1 MASPDTTNQTIQQLR
16 DDLERGYG
24 VRIFDGSVYAARIPK
39 QHARDFDDVDSTKIV
54 RFMHT
59 HLPRSKLD
67 GVTHAY
73 IVADDDHLAVDPE
86 RLFDDI
92 YGAKADNAEEPAR
105 KKPIS
110 EVGVAGMAGG
120 FKAAGVVEESEFA
133 EFAEL
138 ARVVEVV
145 VPTMDVAE
153 VGDIKNIGDIDIS
166 DTDSVLKTIESTI
179 KSEEH
184 EEIERIRRKAKKDT
198 TEDPDE
204 QNVIAA
210 EEAIEEVAPS
220 HKIIA
225 DDAEQG
231 IHVILDHFARRRQKK
246 ISTGKHTSGRRA
258 EVLTLSKRGRYVK
271 YRVPGSNEKPSDIA
285 LAPTVRAAAMHTDGK
300 DFVIRQ
306 SDIREK
312 VRRRRVATLISVVF
326 DASGSM
332 NDLKKTSVT
341 KNVVLALLRDAY
353 QRRDRVSL
361 VTYSGRSAE
370 VVLPFTSSVELARKY
385 IDHIPF
391 GSTTPLASGLLL
403 GLQVLQ
409 AENKKEPS
417 AIPILA
423 LITDGT
429 ANMPMDVGGNIE
441 REISNICR
449 RLDAGHV
456 NVLVIDI
463 SEEGVELA
471 SDIANACN
479 GRYYHPSQMSQ
490 QALYNAIKRE
500 QESAMDVRG
509 EVF

>member
-1 MASPDTTNQTIQQLR
+1 MSSPDTTNQTIKQLR
-16 DDLERGYG
+16 DNLEKEYG
-24 VRIFDGSVYAARIPK
+24 IRIFGGSVYAVRIPK
-39 QHARDFDDVDSTKIV
+39 RHAREFDDVDSTKIV

-59 HLPRSKLD
+59 HLTRSKLG

-73 IVADDDHLAVDPE
+73 IIADDDYLAVDPE
-86 RLFDDI
+86 KLFDDI
-92 YGAKADNAEEPAR
+92 YGAKAGDASEPVK

-110 EVGVAGMAGG
+110 EVEVAE
-120 FKAAGVVEESEFA
+120 AAGVVEAS
-133 EFAEL
+133 EL
-138 ARVVEVV
+138 AEVVEVV
-145 VPTMDVAE
+145 KPTKGVAE
-153 VGDIKNIGDIDIS
+153 VGDIKNIEDVDIS

-184 EEIERIRRKAKKDT
+184 EEIERIRRKAKKDAA
-198 TEDPDE
+198 EDPDE
-204 QNVIAA
+204 QKEIAA
-210 EEAIEEVAPS
+210 EDKTSEVAPS
-220 HKIIA
+220 RKIIA
-225 DDAEQG
+225 EDAEQG
-231 IHVILDHFARRRQKK
+231 IHIILDHFARKRQKK

-258 EVLTLSKRGRYVK
+258 EVLTLSKRGRYVR

-285 LAPTVRAAAMHTDGK
+285 LAPTVRAAAMNTDGK

-403 GLQVLQ
+403 GLRVLQ
-409 AENKKEPS
+409 TEKKKEPS

-449 RLDAGHV
+449 RLEAGHV
-456 NVLVIDI
+456 NALVIDI
-463 SEEGVELA
+463 SEEGAELA

-490 QALYNAIKRE
+490 QALYNAIKCE

-509 EVF
+509 

>member
-1 MASPDTTNQTIQQLR
+1 SPDTTNQTIHQLR
-16 DDLERGYG
+16 DNLERTYG

-39 QHARDFDDVDSTKIV
+39 QHAREFDDVDSTKIV

-73 IVADDDHLAVDPE
+73 IIADDDHLAVDPKK
-86 RLFDDI
+86 LFDDI
-92 YGAKADNAEEPAR
+92 YSAKAGDTGEPAR
-105 KKPIS
+105 KKSIS
-110 EVGVAGMAGG
+110 EVEGVGAVGG
-120 FKAAGVVEESEFA
+120 PKVAGVVE
-133 EFAEL
+133 
-138 ARVVEVV
+138 VVEVV
-145 VPTMDVAE
+145 GCTNGVAE
-153 VGDIKNIGDIDIS
+153 VDTIKNIEDIDIS

-179 KSEEH
+179 ESEEQ
-184 EEIERIRRKAKKDT
+184 EETERIQRKVKKDE

-204 QNVIAA
+204 QKGIAA
-210 EEAIEEVAPS
+210 EEEIEEVAPS
-220 HKIIA
+220 HRVIA

-231 IHVILDHFARRRQKK
+231 IHVILDHFARKRQKK
-246 ISTGKHTSGRRA
+246 ISSGKLTSGRRA
-258 EVLTLSKRGRYVK
+258 EVLTLSKRGRYVR

-403 GLQVLQ
+403 GLRVLQ

-449 RLDAGHV
+449 LLGTGHI

-463 SEEGVELA
+463 SEDGADLA
-471 SDIANACN
+471 SNIANACN

-490 QALYNAIKRE
+490 QALYNAIKCE

>member
-1 MASPDTTNQTIQQLR
+1 MTSPDTTNQTVHQLR
-16 DDLERGYG
+16 DNLERTYG

-39 QHARDFDDVDSTKIV
+39 QHAREFDDVDSAKIV

-73 IVADDDHLAVDPE
+73 IIADDDYLAVDPE
-86 RLFDDI
+86 KLFDDI
-92 YGAKADNAEEPAR
+92 YGAKAGDAGEPAR
-105 KKPIS
+105 TKPIS
-110 EVGVAGMAGG
+110 EVEVVGAVGRSE
-120 FKAAGVVEESEFA
+120 AAGVVE
-133 EFAEL
+133 
-138 ARVVEVV
+138 VVEAVEAV
-145 VPTMDVAE
+145 GYARGVAE
-153 VGDIKNIGDIDIS
+153 VDAIKNIEDIDIS
-166 DTDSVLKTIESTI
+166 DADSVLKTIESTI
-179 KSEEH
+179 KSEEQ
-184 EEIERIRRKAKKDT
+184 EETERIRRKVKKDV

-204 QNVIAA
+204 QEGIAA
-210 EEAIEEVAPS
+210 EEEIEEVAPS
-220 HKIIA
+220 HRIIA
-225 DDAEQG
+225 EDAEQG
-231 IHVILDHFARRRQKK
+231 IHVILDHFARKRQKK
-246 ISTGKHTSGRRA
+246 ISSGKLTSGRRA
-258 EVLTLSKRGRYVK
+258 EVLTLSKRGRYVR

-403 GLQVLQ
+403 GLQVLR

-449 RLDAGHV
+449 LLGTGHI

-463 SEEGVELA
+463 SEDGADLA

-490 QALYNAIKRE
+490 QALYNAIKCE

-509 EVF
+509 

>member
-1 MASPDTTNQTIQQLR
+1 M
-16 DDLERGYG
+16 
-24 VRIFDGSVYAARIPK
+24 
-39 QHARDFDDVDSTKIV
+39 
-54 RFMHT
+54 
-59 HLPRSKLD
+59 
-67 GVTHAY
+67 
-73 IVADDDHLAVDPE
+73 
-86 RLFDDI
+86 
-92 YGAKADNAEEPAR
+92 
-105 KKPIS
+105 
-110 EVGVAGMAGG
+110 
-120 FKAAGVVEESEFA
+120 
-133 EFAEL
+133 
-138 ARVVEVV
+138 
-145 VPTMDVAE
+145 
-153 VGDIKNIGDIDIS
+153 
-166 DTDSVLKTIESTI
+166 
-179 KSEEH
+179 
-184 EEIERIRRKAKKDT
+184 
-198 TEDPDE
+198 
-204 QNVIAA
+204 
-210 EEAIEEVAPS
+210 
-220 HKIIA
+220 
-225 DDAEQG
+225 
-231 IHVILDHFARRRQKK
+231 
-246 ISTGKHTSGRRA
+246 
-258 EVLTLSKRGRYVK
+258 
-271 YRVPGSNEKPSDIA
+271 PGSNEKPSDIA

-403 GLQVLQ
+403 GLRVLQ
-409 AENKKEPS
+409 MENKKEPS

-449 RLDAGHV
+449 RLEAGHV
-456 NVLVIDI
+456 NALVIDI
-463 SEEGVELA
+463 SEEGAELA

-479 GRYYHPSQMSQ
+479 GRYYHPSKMSQ
-490 QALYNAIKRE
+490 QALYNAIKCE

>member
-1 MASPDTTNQTIQQLR
+1 MPSPDKTNKTIKQLR
-16 DDLERGYG
+16 DNLERAYG
-24 VRIFDGSVYAARIPK
+24 VRIFGGSVYAVRIPK
-39 QHARDFDDVDSTKIV
+39 RHAREFDDVDSTKIV

-59 HLPRSKLD
+59 HLPRSKLV

-73 IVADDDHLAVDPE
+73 IIADDDYLAVDPE
-86 RLFDDI
+86 KLFDDI
-92 YGAKADNAEEPAR
+92 YGATAVDASEPA
-105 KKPIS
+105 KKKAIS
-110 EVGVAGMAGG
+110 EVEVAG
-120 FKAAGVVEESEFA
+120 AAGVVEAS
-133 EFAEL
+133 EL
-138 ARVVEVV
+138 AEVVEVV
-145 VPTMDVAE
+145 KPTKRVAE
-153 VGDIKNIGDIDIS
+153 VSDIKNIEDIDIS

-179 KSEEH
+179 TSEEH
-184 EEIERIRRKAKKDT
+184 EETERIRRKAKKDA

-204 QNVIAA
+204 QKEIAA
-210 EEAIEEVAPS
+210 EEETSEVAPS

-225 DDAEQG
+225 EDAEQG
-231 IHVILDHFARRRQKK
+231 IHVILDHFARKRQKK
-246 ISTGKHTSGRRA
+246 ISKGKHTSGRRA

-403 GLQVLQ
+403 GLRVLQ
-409 AENKKEPS
+409 TEKKKEPS

-449 RLDAGHV
+449 RLEAEHV
-456 NVLVIDI
+456 NALVIDI
-463 SEEGVELA
+463 SEEGAELA

-490 QALYNAIKRE
+490 QALYNAIKCE

-509 EVF
+509 

>member
-16 DDLERGYG
+16 DNLERTYG

-39 QHARDFDDVDSTKIV
+39 QHAREFDDVDSTKIV

-73 IVADDDHLAVDPE
+73 IIADDDHLAVDPKK
-86 RLFDDI
+86 LFDDI
-92 YGAKADNAEEPAR
+92 YGAKAGDTGEPAR
-105 KKPIS
+105 KESIS
-110 EVGVAGMAGG
+110 EVEGVGAVGG
-120 FKAAGVVEESEFA
+120 PKVAGVVE
-133 EFAEL
+133 
-138 ARVVEVV
+138 VVEVV
-145 VPTMDVAE
+145 GYANGVAE
-153 VGDIKNIGDIDIS
+153 VDTIKNIEDIDIS

-179 KSEEH
+179 ESEEQ
-184 EEIERIRRKAKKDT
+184 EETERIQRKVKKDE

-204 QNVIAA
+204 QKGIAA
-210 EEAIEEVAPS
+210 EEEIEEVAPS
-220 HKIIA
+220 HRVIA

-231 IHVILDHFARRRQKK
+231 IHVILDHFARKRQKK
-246 ISTGKHTSGRRA
+246 ISSGKHTSGRRA
-258 EVLTLSKRGRYVK
+258 EVLTLSKRGRYVR

-403 GLQVLQ
+403 GMQVLQ

-429 ANMPMDVGGNIE
+429 ANMPMDVGGNID

-449 RLDAGHV
+449 RLEAGHV
-456 NVLVIDI
+456 NALVIDI
-463 SEEGVELA
+463 SEEGAELA

-490 QALYNAIKRE
+490 QALYNAIKCE

>member
-1 MASPDTTNQTIQQLR
+1 MASSDTTNQSIQQLR
-16 DDLERGYG
+16 YNLEREYG

-39 QHARDFDDVDSTKIV
+39 QYAREFDDVDSTKIV
-54 RFMHT
+54 RFMRT
-59 HLPRSKLD
+59 HLPRSKLV

-73 IVADDDHLAVDPE
+73 IIADDDHLAVDPE
-86 RLFDDI
+86 RLFDDV
-92 YGAKADNAEEPAR
+92 YSAKAGHVREPAR

-110 EVGVAGMAGG
+110 DGVVAGAVEESKAVEVVGPEVGVAAVD
-120 FKAAGVVEESEFA
+120 A
-133 EFAEL
+133 
-138 ARVVEVV
+138 
-145 VPTMDVAE
+145 
-153 VGDIKNIGDIDIS
+153 IKNIEDIDLS

-184 EEIERIRRKAKKDT
+184 EELERLRRKAKKDAI
-198 TEDPDE
+198 EDPDE
-204 QNVIAA
+204 QNVVTA
-210 EEAIEEVAPS
+210 EEEIEEVAPS

-225 DDAEQG
+225 EDAEQG
-231 IHVILDHFARRRQKK
+231 IRVILDHFARKRQKK

-285 LAPTVRAAAMHTDGK
+285 LAPTVRAAAMHSDGK

-403 GLQVLQ
+403 GMRVLQ

-456 NVLVIDI
+456 NALVIDI
-463 SEEGVELA
+463 SEDGAELA
-471 SDIANACN
+471 SDIASACN

-509 EVF
+509 EVL

>member
-1 MASPDTTNQTIQQLR
+1 MTSPDTTNQTIHQLR
-16 DDLERGYG
+16 DNLERTYG

-39 QHARDFDDVDSTKIV
+39 QHAREFDDVDSTKIV

-73 IVADDDHLAVDPE
+73 IIADDDHLAVDPKK
-86 RLFDDI
+86 LFDDI
-92 YGAKADNAEEPAR
+92 YSAKAGDTGEPAR
-105 KKPIS
+105 KKSIS
-110 EVGVAGMAGG
+110 EVEGVGAVGG
-120 FKAAGVVEESEFA
+120 PKVAGVVE
-133 EFAEL
+133 
-138 ARVVEVV
+138 VVEVV
-145 VPTMDVAE
+145 GCTNGVAE
-153 VGDIKNIGDIDIS
+153 VDTIKNIEDIDIS

-179 KSEEH
+179 ESEEQ
-184 EEIERIRRKAKKDT
+184 EETERIQRKVKKDE

-204 QNVIAA
+204 QKGIAA
-210 EEAIEEVAPS
+210 EEEIEEVAPS
-220 HKIIA
+220 HRVIA

-231 IHVILDHFARRRQKK
+231 IHVILDHFARKRQKK
-246 ISTGKHTSGRRA
+246 ISSGKLTSGRRA
-258 EVLTLSKRGRYVK
+258 EVLTLSKRGRYVR

-403 GLQVLQ
+403 GLRVLQ

-449 RLDAGHV
+449 LLGTWHI

-463 SEEGVELA
+463 SEDGADLA
-471 SDIANACN
+471 SNIANACN

-490 QALYNAIKRE
+490 QALYNAIKCE

>member
-1 MASPDTTNQTIQQLR
+1 MSSPDKTNQTIKKLR
-16 DDLERGYG
+16 DNLEKEYG
-24 VRIFDGSVYAARIPK
+24 VRIFGGSVYAVRIPK
-39 QHARDFDDVDSTKIV
+39 RHAREFDDVDSTKIV

-59 HLPRSKLD
+59 HLPRSKLV

-73 IVADDDHLAVDPE
+73 IIADDDYLAVDPGK
-86 RLFDDI
+86 LFDDI
-92 YGAKADNAEEPAR
+92 YGATAVDASEPA
-105 KKPIS
+105 KKKATS
-110 EVGVAGMAGG
+110 EVEVAG
-120 FKAAGVVEESEFA
+120 AAGVVEAS
-133 EFAEL
+133 EL
-138 ARVVEVV
+138 AEVVEVV
-145 VPTMDVAE
+145 EVVKPTKGVAE
-153 VGDIKNIGDIDIS
+153 VGDIKNIEDIDIS

-184 EEIERIRRKAKKDT
+184 EEIERIRKKAKKDA

-204 QNVIAA
+204 QKEIAA
-210 EEAIEEVAPS
+210 EEETSEVAPS

-225 DDAEQG
+225 EDAEQG
-231 IHVILDHFARRRQKK
+231 IHVILDHFARKRQKK

-271 YRVPGSNEKPSDIA
+271 YRVPGGNEKPSDIA

-403 GLQVLQ
+403 GLRVLQ
-409 AENKKEPS
+409 TEKKKEPS

-449 RLDAGHV
+449 RLEAEHV
-456 NVLVIDI
+456 NALVIDI
-463 SEEGVELA
+463 SEEGAELA

-490 QALYNAIKRE
+490 QALYNAIKCE

-509 EVF
+509 

>member
-16 DDLERGYG
+16 DNLEREYG

-39 QHARDFDDVDSTKIV
+39 QHAREFDDVDSTKIV
-54 RFMHT
+54 RFMHS

-73 IVADDDHLAVDPE
+73 IIADDDHLAVDPE
-86 RLFDDI
+86 KLFDDI
-92 YGAKADNAEEPAR
+92 YGAKADHTREPAR

-110 EVGVAGMAGG
+110 EVGVAGAVGAS
-120 FKAAGVVEESEFA
+120 KAAGVVEVSEA
-133 EFAEL
+133 SEL
-138 ARVVEVV
+138 AEVAG
-145 VPTMDVAE
+145 PARDVAE
-153 VGDIKNIGDIDIS
+153 VGAVKNIEDVDIS

-184 EEIERIRRKAKKDT
+184 EEIERIRRRAKKDA

-210 EEAIEEVAPS
+210 EEETSEVAPS

-225 DDAEQG
+225 EDAEQG
-231 IHVILDHFARRRQKK
+231 IHVILDHFARKRQKK

-258 EVLTLSKRGRYVK
+258 EVLTLSKRGRYVR

-403 GLQVLQ
+403 GLRVLQ
-409 AENKKEPS
+409 MENKKEPS

-449 RLDAGHV
+449 RLEAGHV
-456 NVLVIDI
+456 NALVIDI
-463 SEEGVELA
+463 SEEGAELA

-479 GRYYHPSQMSQ
+479 GRYYHPSKMSQ
-490 QALYNAIKRE
+490 QALYNAIKCE

-509 EVF
+509 EAF

>member
-1 MASPDTTNQTIQQLR
+1 MPTGRSEMASPDTTNQIIHQLR
-16 DDLERGYG
+16 DNLEREYG

-39 QHARDFDDVDSTKIV
+39 QHTREFNNIDSVKIV
-54 RFMHT
+54 RFMHA
-59 HLPRSKLD
+59 HLPRSKLC

-73 IVADDDHLAVDPE
+73 IIADDDHLAVDPE
-86 RLFDDI
+86 KLFDDI
-92 YGAKADNAEEPAR
+92 YGVKAGEAEEPAR
-105 KKPIS
+105 KEPTS
-110 EVGVAGMAGG
+110 EVEGVG
-120 FKAAGVVEESEFA
+120 AAGVSEAAEAVEA
-133 EFAEL
+133 
-138 ARVVEVV
+138 
-145 VPTMDVAE
+145 
-153 VGDIKNIGDIDIS
+153 VGAIKKIEDIDIS
-166 DTDSVLKTIESTI
+166 DADSILKTIESTI
-179 KSEEH
+179 ESEEQ
-184 EEIERIRRKAKKDT
+184 EEAERIRRKTIKEAM
-198 TEDPDE
+198 EEPDE
-204 QNVIAA
+204 SEGLEVG
-210 EEAIEEVAPS
+210 EETEEIAPS
-220 HKIIA
+220 HRVIA
-225 DDAEQG
+225 EDAEQG
-231 IHVILDHFARRRQKK
+231 IHVILDHFARKRQKK
-246 ISTGKHTSGRRA
+246 ISSGKHTSGRRA
-258 EVLTLSKRGRYVK
+258 EVLTLSKRGRYIK
-271 YRVPGSNEKPSDIA
+271 YRTPGSNEKPSDIA
-285 LAPTVRAAAMHTDGK
+285 LAPTVRAAALHADGK

-391 GSTTPLASGLLL
+391 GSTTPLAAGLLL
-403 GLQVLQ
+403 GLRVLQ

-429 ANMPMDVGGNIE
+429 ANMPMDVGGNID

-449 RLDAGHV
+449 LLGTGHI

-463 SEEGVELA
+463 SEDGADLA
-471 SDIANACN
+471 SNIANACN

-490 QALYNAIKRE
+490 QALYNAIKCE
-500 QESAMDVRG
+500 QESAMDVRS